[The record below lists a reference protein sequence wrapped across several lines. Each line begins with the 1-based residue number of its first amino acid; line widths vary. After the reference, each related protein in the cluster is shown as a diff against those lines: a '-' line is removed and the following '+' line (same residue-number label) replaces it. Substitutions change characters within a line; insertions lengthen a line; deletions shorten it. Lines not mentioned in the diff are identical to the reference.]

1 METEYVYVLK
11 LEEGKFY
18 VGKSKD
24 VDARLRYHRKGANAR
39 AWTAKYKPV
48 PGDDAIYYQE
58 VMKHNT
64 YEDAMTEKVMFDFGI
79 ENVRG
84 GTYSQE
90 KLPPHQVQTLE
101 DKKCTWED
109 LCFMCKKKGHMSR
122 FCPSPYRRAFEASSE
137 PDRQEDAATSTVDEL
152 AKSLTNLRV
161 EPTCGENGGKTQSG
175 KPCGNKKIG
184 KVCQRCYWH
193 CNDKNCKLPKRQEWS
208 SYKSDTRVTN

>member
-1 METEYVYVLK
+1 MDVEYVYVLK

-109 LCFMCKKKGHMSR
+109 RCFVCMKKGHMSR
-122 FCPSPYRRAFEASSE
+122 FCPNRRAFEASPGPGRRE
-137 PDRQEDAATSTVDEL
+137 GAATSTVDEL
-152 AKSLTNLRV
+152 TKGVRNLRV
-161 EPTCGENGGKTQSG
+161 KPTCGENGM
-175 KPCGNKKIG
+175 
-184 KVCQRCYWH
+184 
-193 CNDKNCKLPKRQEWS
+193 PKMLLALQ
-208 SYKSDTRVTN
+208 